1 MKKSVLIL
9 FLSFLFAWSLSAV
22 DTLVNV
28 SDADALNCPEG
39 GAKIEIGKDDNE
51 NNVLDSEE
59 VDVVKYVCN
68 GSDGSDNNIVISN
81 EPAGGTSC
89 GDRGGVKITIG
100 SNSRYVCNGPKGDSA
115 LFEISDAEVS
125 DCPNGGIKI
134 EAGIDTNGN
143 GSLDSSNNEITV
155 SEPICNGL
163 DGIDGHDAITK
174 VTEEK
179 KGDNCKNGDG
189 VKIEVGIDKND
200 NGVLDEGEAQG
211 DPYYVCNGKNG
222 SQGPQGPKGDQGEP
236 GENGTDGKDGEP
248 GEKGDQGPK
257 GDQGEQGETGATGES
272 GKNGAT
278 SLVSVVDEPAGEN
291 CASGG
296 KKIELGLDVN
306 GNGTLDEDEVDSESV
321 YYVCNG
327 RDAEEAGLASSSTGC
342 SVSAVDDYDE
352 AIMFVSAIVSMIIAF
367 VAVKFVRG

>member
-1 MKKSVLIL
+1 M
-9 FLSFLFAWSLSAV
+9 LSFLFALSLSAV
-22 DTLVNV
+22 ETLISV
-28 SDADALNCPEG
+28 SDADETNCPDG
-39 GAKIEIGKDDNE
+39 GARIDVGEDTNGNGTLDDDEIDE
-51 NNVLDSEE
+51 NKAE
-59 VDVVKYVCN
+59 YVCN
-68 GSDGSDNNIVISN
+68 GSNGSDGGILISN
-81 EPAGGTSC
+81 EPAGGQC
-89 GDRGGVKITIG
+89 GDRGGIKITVG
-100 SNSRYVCNGPKGDSA
+100 SVYRFVCNGPKGDSA
-115 LFEISDAEVS
+115 LFEISNADTSA
-125 DCPNGGIKI
+125 CPNGGIKI

-143 GSLDSSNNEITV
+143 ERLDSNNDEITV
-155 SEPICNGL
+155 SENVCNGL

-174 VTEEK
+174 VTKED

-200 NGVLDEGEAQG
+200 NGVLDEGEVKKEETK
-211 DPYYVCNGKNG
+211 YVCNGKNG

-278 SLVSVVDEPAGEN
+278 SLVSVVDEPKGEN

-296 KKIELGLDVN
+296 KKIELGLDTN
-306 GNGTLDEDEVDSESV
+306 GNGTLDEDEVDPGNT

-342 SVSAVDDYDE
+342 SVSAVDDHND
-352 AIMFVSAIVSMIIAF
+352 MVAIVSLIISMIFAF
-367 VAVKFVRG
+367 ATIKFARG